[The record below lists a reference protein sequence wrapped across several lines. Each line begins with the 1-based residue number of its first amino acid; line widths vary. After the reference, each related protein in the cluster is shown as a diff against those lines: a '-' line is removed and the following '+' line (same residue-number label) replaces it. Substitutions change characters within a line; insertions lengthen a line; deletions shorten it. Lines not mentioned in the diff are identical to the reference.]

1 MEPDSVVYIYA
12 TMQVCFNDNAP
23 AGNRENIIIK
33 VFKEANKSDSD
44 AGADSD
50 A

>member
-1 MEPDSVVYIYA
+1 MYIYA
-12 TMQVCFNDNAP
+12 TMKVCFNDDAD

-44 AGADSD
+44 VGSDSD